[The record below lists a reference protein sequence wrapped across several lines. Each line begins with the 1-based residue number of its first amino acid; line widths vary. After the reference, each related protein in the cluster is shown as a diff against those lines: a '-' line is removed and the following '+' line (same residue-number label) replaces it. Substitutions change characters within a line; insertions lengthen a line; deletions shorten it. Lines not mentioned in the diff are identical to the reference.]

1 LTPFEH
7 DWGMI
12 TQQLGFSILT
22 APLAAIDRRSLSQ
35 AWYSALHLAHATKPQ
50 SSCSRASAKQS
61 TTEGEPRRCGAPSHA
76 VRLGERAAPTARK
89 GHVTLRTAVP
99 PERRAERS
107 PLARHIER
115 TFLHPVRANNR
126 ATFTIDGTQA
136 RVHVALQ
143 TTASG
148 VRLVAVCPA
157 AIRIDVARALDEARY
172 ALALRGIA
180 LRIDVNET

>member
-1 LTPFEH
+1 
-7 DWGMI
+7 MI
-12 TQQLGFSILT
+12 TQLGFSILT

-50 SSCSRASAKQS
+50 SSYGRTNAKPS
-61 TTEGEPRRCGAPSHA
+61 IIEDKPRRCGAPWHA
-76 VRLGERAAPTARK
+76 VRLGDRAAPNPRK
-89 GHVTLRTAVP
+89 GQGTLAP
-99 PERRAERS
+99 PRRRNAAPNVRRS
-107 PLARHIER
+107 PGVSNGPFSIRS
-115 TFLHPVRANNR
+115 VRIR

-157 AIRIDVARALDEARY
+157 AIRVDVARALDEARY

-180 LRIDVNET
+180 LRIDVNEA

>member
-1 LTPFEH
+1 MPFEH

-12 TQQLGFSILT
+12 TQQLSFSILT

-35 AWYSALHLAHATKPQ
+35 AWYSALHLAHATNSPT
-50 SSCSRASAKQS
+50 SCGRTSVDPPRI
-61 TTEGEPRRCGAPSHA
+61 EGRPRRSGATSSA
-76 VRLGERAAPTARK
+76 VRPGERAAPVIRT
-89 GHVTLRTAVP
+89 GHETSRIAQG

-107 PLARHIER
+107 PLARRIER
-115 TFLHPVRANNR
+115 TFLDPIRANSR

-148 VRLVAVCPA
+148 VRLIAVCPA
-157 AIRIDVARALDEARY
+157 AIRIGVARALDEARY
-172 ALALRGIA
+172 ALALCGIA
-180 LRIDVNET
+180 LRIDVSEA

>member
-1 LTPFEH
+1 
-7 DWGMI
+7 MI
-12 TQQLGFSILT
+12 TQLGFSILT

-50 SSCSRASAKQS
+50 SSYGRANAKPS
-61 TTEGEPRRCGAPSHA
+61 IIEDKPRRCGAPWHA
-76 VRLGERAAPTARK
+76 VRLGDRAAPNPRK
-89 GHVTLRTAVP
+89 GQGTLGAAAP

-107 PLARHIER
+107 PLARRIER
-115 TFLHPVRANNR
+115 TFLDPVRENKR

-157 AIRIDVARALDEARY
+157 AIRVDVARALDEARY

-180 LRIDVNET
+180 LRIDVNEA